1 VTTKHESKRDEI
13 AAYLLGAL
21 DPEEAASLERHLATG
36 CVECRAELRWL
47 EPAVHMLPDSV
58 EQLPPPRALR
68 KRVLDEARQEAGP
81 AATHR
86 RARMRFLAGRGF
98 SGRSLAAAAALAL
111 VAVAAGV
118 YAGGVGDSGGGQ
130 TSTVAAGSPPGV
142 VAKVVRE
149 DDRGT
154 LRLANV
160 DPMSEGRV
168 LEAWVRRDGEVLPV
182 RGLFAPD
189 DEGRA
194 TTTIPDM
201 RGVEVVMVTA
211 EPPGGSPAP
220 TSAPMVTLEMPG

>member
-1 VTTKHESKRDEI
+1 MTTKHESRRDEI

-47 EPAVHMLPDSV
+47 EPAVQLLPESV
-58 EQLPPPRALR
+58 EQLRPPRALR
-68 KRVLDEARQEAGP
+68 KRILAEARQESGP
-81 AATHR
+81 AATPW
-86 RARMRFLAGRGF
+86 RARMRFRGF
-98 SGRSLAAAAALAL
+98 SGRSIAAAAALAL

-118 YAGGVGDSGGGQ
+118 YAGGVGDSGGGE

-168 LEAWVRRDGEVLPV
+168 LEAWVRRDGEVSPV

-211 EPPGGSPAP
+211 EPRGGSPAP